1 MCAGKP
7 RSMSARH
14 GPTHHQHVH
23 PRQGF
28 AGCDPRHSSP
38 RSFRRPAIEHWAMW
52 PDGSLLTFRAGRTF
66 GARTMAEPPFI
77 VLLVAPDEAVRRLI
91 GGLLA
96 DDCAEVHWVT
106 SQTSALAAVAEHPH
120 DAVLLDAELGDE
132 ATVRG
137 LLEEDPRVQVILLGD
152 PSGAAAVQAAR
163 AAGAVDHLPK
173 AALDPDT
180 LERAVRYAADHRRS
194 VERLQHGA
202 LHDALTGLPNRTL
215 FLDRLEQS
223 LRRARRRGPG
233 SGAAVLFLDL
243 DRFKVVNDSLG
254 HHAGDQLLQ
263 AVALRLDA
271 ALRPGDTV
279 ARIGGDEFTVLLE
292 DMTDAR
298 EATVV
303 AERVL
308 STLADPFAIAGRE
321 LHVSGSIGI
330 ALAGP
335 DVDPEEL
342 IRDAD
347 VAMYRAKA
355 QGSARH
361 AVFDA
366 QMHRHVVARL
376 DMETELRRAI
386 EAGGLHVLY
395 QPIVRST
402 TREITAFEALC
413 RWEAEPGDFFGIAE
427 ETGLI
432 VPLGRFVLAEAARRA
447 AEWGI
452 CVSVNVSARQLA
464 DPGFTRSVEQALA
477 ASGAQPAHL
486 RLEVTESGMALDTE
500 AARRTLTDLR
510 TRLGVTAHLD
520 DFGTGASSLRFLH
533 RFPGDALKID
543 RGLVIDML
551 TDPGS
556 HEIVKAIV
564 GLAHNLGMEVV
575 GEGVETAEHLE
586 KLQVLGCELAQG
598 FHLAAP
604 LTAEAAAEL
613 LLAGRPAAGSSPA
626 APLKPVS

>member
-1 MCAGKP
+1 
-7 RSMSARH
+7 
-14 GPTHHQHVH
+14 
-23 PRQGF
+23 
-28 AGCDPRHSSP
+28 
-38 RSFRRPAIEHWAMW
+38 
-52 PDGSLLTFRAGRTF
+52 
-66 GARTMAEPPFI
+66 MAEPPF
-77 VLLVAPDEAVRRLI
+77 VLLLVAPDEDDRRLI
-91 GGLLA
+91 GGLLDA
-96 DDCAEVHWVT
+96 ATAEVHWATGV
-106 SQTSALAAVAEHPH
+106 SSALAAVVEHPH
-120 DAVLLDAELGDE
+120 DAVLIDGALAGEEL
-132 ATVRG
+132 VRQ
-137 LLEEDPRVQVILLGD
+137 LLEEDPRVQVIVLGD
-152 PSGAAAVQAAR
+152 PSGADAVEAAR

-173 AALDPDT
+173 AALDADT
-180 LERAVRYAADHRRS
+180 LVRAVRYAADHRRS
-194 VERLQHGA
+194 VERLQHDA

-223 LRRARRRGPG
+223 LRRARRRGPH

-254 HHAGDQLLQ
+254 HHAGDELLQ
-263 AVALRLDA
+263 QVALRLDA

-279 ARIGGDEFTVLLE
+279 ARMGGDEFTVLLE
-292 DMTDAR
+292 DVTDPR

-308 STLADPFAIAGRE
+308 ATLAAPFPIAGRE

-335 DVDPEEL
+335 EVDPEEL

-355 QGSARH
+355 EGKARH

-366 QMHRHVVARL
+366 HMHRHVLARL
-376 DMETELRRAI
+376 DLETDLRRAI
-386 EAGGLHVLY
+386 EKETLQVLF
-395 QPIVRST
+395 QPIVRAVT
-402 TREITAFEALC
+402 GEVTAFEALC
-413 RWEAEPGDFFGIAE
+413 RWEVEPHEFVAVAE

-432 VPLGRFVLAEAARRA
+432 VPLGRFVLREATRRA
-447 AEWGI
+447 AEWDA
-452 CVSVNVSARQLA
+452 CVCVNVSGRQLA
-464 DPGFTRSVEQALA
+464 DPDFSRNVEQALA
-477 ASGAQPAHL
+477 AAGASPANL
-486 RLEVTESGMALDTE
+486 RLEVTETAMSQDPEGAL
-500 AARRTLTDLR
+500 RTLADLR
-510 TRLGVTAHLD
+510 TRVGVGAHLD

-586 KLQVLGCELAQG
+586 KLRVLGCEFAQG
-598 FHLAAP
+598 FHLSAP
-604 LTAEAAAEL
+604 LTAEAAAH
-613 LLAGRPAAGSSPA
+613 LLAPQRAAEVVDPT
-626 APLKPVS
+626 APLKPVL